1 MSTRNFMLVE
11 CLLEAQS
18 LPYILPTA
26 YLRIYDTVTSTGFL
40 NIFLYSLL
48 LGFHLSF
55 RHMFCTIYNLK
66 RQCHQIQRQ
75 RSHSLINNYFENF
88 LTYRHA
94 VLRNISM
101 YIVLSSLFFFWGR
114 SVLHGR
120 VPLFLVRATATCAT
134 F

>member
-66 RQCHQIQRQ
+66 RQCHQIQR
-75 RSHSLINNYFENF
+75 SHSLINNYFENF
-88 LTYRHA
+88 LTYCHA
-94 VLRNISM
+94 VLRKISIYTQYSALYFSFGVDPCCM
-101 YIVLSSLFFFWGR
+101 GACHFF
-114 SVLHGR
+114 
-120 VPLFLVRATATCAT
+120 
-134 F
+134 